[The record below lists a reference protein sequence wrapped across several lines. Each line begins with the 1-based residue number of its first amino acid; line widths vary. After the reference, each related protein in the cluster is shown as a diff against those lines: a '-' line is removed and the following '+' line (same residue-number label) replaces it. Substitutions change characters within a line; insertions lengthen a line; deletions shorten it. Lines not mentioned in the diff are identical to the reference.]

1 MWGVRQNYIICINV
15 VVFIS
20 SMKSVKNL
28 FPLFIAALAFFA
40 CKENT
45 DSKAMAKVSE
55 ETNSV
60 EVAQEDV
67 TAHAKLKAKTRK
79 VVGDA
84 DYSRN
89 AGVDWKRLRVGQ
101 KVVENDQ
108 IKTGEESQAILA
120 MDDGSSLWITEN
132 SCVTVTYEIL
142 DSMMN
147 KVSVEIKNGQVR
159 FDVQKQKPSV
169 FMEFRTGTAVAA
181 IRGTAG
187 FVGEVNGKM
196 VASLKEGR
204 VEVISKNGKTTTLLK
219 NQTVVVDEKQGI
231 VKMDLQAS
239 GSTALSKVLDSLTR
253 MAPEADVAR
262 ELTVVLKKFDTG
274 YKDRLAKFEK
284 NLKFQASALPTEVY
298 LPNVTL
304 QARTTPGMIVTV
316 GGETD
321 TVGANGIYQHTFEW
335 AEDAY
340 GTKRFLAS
348 CSDGDVEIPCFMWT
362 TEYVAPPAEVPAAE
376 EPVVDTVAAA
386 KPKAETP
393 AKVEEPAKD
402 LKISVKLSGPRTER
416 VHNKSENYTARIKG
430 SLTGISDSDMD
441 QVKSIVLKRKG
452 QVEETLQGGSLSSTE
467 FEFEQQIER
476 NRIANFEV
484 AVTLKNGKGFTAKKT
499 YEVYCNPRNHA
510 NGEDVVP
517 VDEEYEN
524 LKAKGTL
531 KEE

>member
-1 MWGVRQNYIICINV
+1 
-15 VVFIS
+15 
-20 SMKSVKNL
+20 MKSVKKL
-28 FPLFIAALAFFA
+28 FPLFVAALAFFA
-40 CKENT
+40 CKEEP
-45 DSKAMAKVSE
+45 DPKAMSKVSE
-55 ETNSV
+55 ETNAV
-60 EVAQEDV
+60 EVAVDEAP
-67 TAHAKLKAKTRK
+67 AHAKLKAKTRK
-79 VVGDA
+79 VVGEA
-84 DYSRN
+84 NFSRN
-89 AGVDWKRLRVGQ
+89 AGADWKKLRVGQ

-108 IKTGEESQAILA
+108 IKTGLESEAILA

-132 SCVTVTYEIL
+132 SRVTVTLEIL
-142 DSMMN
+142 DSMSN

-159 FDVQKQKPSV
+159 FDVQKQKKGL

-204 VEVISKNGKTTTLLK
+204 VEVTSKSGKTTTLLK

-239 GSTALSKVLDSLTR
+239 GSNALSKVLDSLTKA
-253 MAPEADVAR
+253 APEADVAR
-262 ELTVVLKKFDTG
+262 ELATVLKKFDTG

-284 NLKFQASALPTEVY
+284 SLKFQASALPAEVY
-298 LPNVTL
+298 LPNVTF

-321 TVGANGIYQHTFEW
+321 TVGANGIYQRTFEW
-335 AEDAY
+335 GDDAY

-348 CSDGDVEIPCFMWT
+348 CSDGDVEVPCFMWT
-362 TEYVAPPAEVPAAE
+362 TEYVAPPAEAPVQEPAA
-376 EPVVDTVAAA
+376 DTVAAA
-386 KPKAETP
+386 KPKAEAP
-393 AKVEEPAKD
+393 AKAEEPAKD
-402 LKISVKLSGPRTER
+402 LKISVKLSGPRTEK
-416 VHNKSENYTARIKG
+416 VHNKTENYTARIKG

-452 QVEETLQGGSLSSTE
+452 LVEETLQGGALSSTS

-484 AVTLKNGKGFTAKKT
+484 AVTLKNGKVYTAKKT
-499 YEVYCNPRNHA
+499 YEVYCNPRNHVG
-510 NGEDVVP
+510 GEDAVP
-517 VDEEYEN
+517 VEEEYES